1 MEDMTVKG
9 LEGEKTEKKVKGA
22 RRFWLDRKER
32 G

>member
-1 MEDMTVKG
+1 VRREDMTVKG

-22 RRFWLDRKER
+22 TMMRVLT